1 LATIDPWL
9 LCKKYRLNTGFISFL
24 WIFAKKMEEP
34 FTQQQQINPKLI
46 EHVFRSVW
54 EAQLA
59 QDKENE
65 KADAIDGD
73 DGDNEIEAAGLSRSP
88 QHVTKIQQETL
99 KLAAEYLRLFLI
111 EALNRAKL
119 EAIVDDSPT
128 VEPHHVEQIVAQLL
142 LDF

>member
-1 LATIDPWL
+1 
-9 LCKKYRLNTGFISFL
+9 
-24 WIFAKKMEEP
+24 
-34 FTQQQQINPKLI
+34 
-46 EHVFRSVW
+46 
-54 EAQLA
+54 
-59 QDKENE
+59 
-65 KADAIDGD
+65 
-73 DGDNEIEAAGLSRSP
+73 
-88 QHVTKIQQETL
+88 VTKIQQETL